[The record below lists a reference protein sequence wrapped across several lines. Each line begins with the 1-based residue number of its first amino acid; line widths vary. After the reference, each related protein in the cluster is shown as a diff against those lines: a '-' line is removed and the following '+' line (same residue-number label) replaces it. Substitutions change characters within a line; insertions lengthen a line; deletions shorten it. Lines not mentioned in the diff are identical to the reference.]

1 MTKNRI
7 KTEMI
12 LFLLCLL
19 IPIGAMAKQ
28 KKQVVKSDRE
38 VWCEILYRMSE
49 PVLKNMSEG
58 KLQQNMQLELS
69 PTWDGR
75 DKKVSY
81 MEAFGRLMSGI
92 APGSPFPTMTRP
104 KESNASNSA
113 NGH

>member
-58 KLQQNMQLELS
+58 KLQQNMQVS
-69 PTWDGR
+69 P
-75 DKKVSY
+75 
-81 MEAFGRLMSGI
+81 
-92 APGSPFPTMTRP
+92 PGSPFPTMTRP

>member
-1 MTKNRI
+1 MTRNRI
-7 KTEMI
+7 KTGII

-19 IPIGAMAKQ
+19 IPTGAMAKK
-28 KKQVVKSDRE
+28 KKQAVKSDRE

-75 DKKVSY
+75 DKKSFLY
-81 MEAFGRLMSGI
+81 
-92 APGSPFPTMTRP
+92 GSVRP
-104 KESNASNSA
+104 VDVGNRSLALPSRR
-113 NGH
+113 

>member
-1 MTKNRI
+1 MTRNRI
-7 KTEMI
+7 KTGII

-19 IPIGAMAKQ
+19 IPTGAMAKK
-28 KKQVVKSDRE
+28 KKQAVKSDRE

-75 DKKVSY
+75 DKK
-81 MEAFGRLMSGI
+81 
-92 APGSPFPTMTRP
+92 FPIWKR
-104 KESNASNSA
+104 SA
-113 NGH
+113 G